1 MCLAVLSGAYNIL
14 WLQVPDP
21 NEDGRLSPS
30 VTLCNPSRLSHMDH
44 DGGREEGETQK
55 NALTPRGQAPFK
67 MRETS
72 YHDINAPARE
82 RRPYKQPVSLR
93 RNTYTPRDRVCSALL
108 HQESCLLFF
117 LL

>member
-1 MCLAVLSGAYNIL
+1 
-14 WLQVPDP
+14 
-21 NEDGRLSPS
+21 
-30 VTLCNPSRLSHMDH
+30 MDH

-117 LL
+117 AVKILS